1 MAAYEM
7 TGAVKVVMDEVTFP
21 SGFNKREFVVT
32 TEDDRYPQDIK
43 FECVKEKTAMLADV
57 QVGQRV
63 KVTFDLRGNEH
74 NGRYYTNLAAWRL
87 EPAGDAAT
95 VSDEMPP
102 PIDDSL
108 VPEDLDSD
116 EPPF

>member
-1 MAAYEM
+1 MAASEM
-7 TGAVKVVMDEVTFP
+7 TGTVKVVMDEVTFP

-32 TEDDRYPQDIK
+32 TQDDRYPQDIK
-43 FECVKEKTAMLADV
+43 FETVKDKTALLNDL

-63 KVTFDLRGNEH
+63 KVAFDLRGNEH
-74 NGRYYTNLAAWRL
+74 NGRYYTNLSAWRV
-87 EPAGDAAT
+87 EDAGEADAAG
-95 VSDEMPP
+95 SDAP
-102 PIDDSL
+102 PIDDSF

>member
-7 TGAVKVVMDEVTFP
+7 TGTVKVVMDEVTFS

-43 FECVKEKTAMLADV
+43 FETVKEKTALLNDL

-74 NGRYYTNLAAWRL
+74 NGRYYTNLAAWRVEAAG
-87 EPAGDAAT
+87 EPGAGAD
-95 VSDEMPP
+95 SNEPP
-102 PIDDSL
+102 LDDSF

>member
-7 TGAVKVVMDEVTFP
+7 TGAVKVMMDEVTFS

-43 FECVKEKTAMLADV
+43 FECVKDKTAMLNDV

-74 NGRYYTNLAAWRL
+74 EGRYYTNLSAWRL
-87 EPAGDAAT
+87 EPAGEATAAGDEAPPVDA
-95 VSDEMPP
+95 
-102 PIDDSL
+102 DSL
-108 VPEDLDSD
+108 VPEDLDSV

>member
-7 TGAVKVVMDEVTFP
+7 TGTVKVVMDEVTFP

-43 FECVKEKTAMLADV
+43 FEAVKDKTALLNGV
-57 QVGQRV
+57 EVGQRV

-74 NGRYYTNLAAWRL
+74 NGRYYTNLSCWRL
-87 EPAGDAAT
+87 EPAGEAAGGE
-95 VSDEMPP
+95 EMPP
-102 PIDDSL
+102 IDADSL
-108 VPEDLDSD
+108 VPEDLDND